1 MSSIELAIDGITEK
15 IKRYNEHRLLFQN
28 LFKKVKYKLNPSK
41 FPSAFEFKTT
51 EESFVTKV
59 PLSSTEGLKFAG
71 IDGGVIHKSLNYF
84 DIAMIRAV
92 GVLFY
97 HTKKDKPKVRYF
109 PEENPFPDILTS
121 IEPLSQNEVE
131 ILIALWRMQKEI
143 RCGIEL
149 LEQDLPDIVIL
160 DGSVLPFVD
169 IKQVQSNTFLLSQY
183 KRVRA
188 LYRRLYM
195 LCKKNRSL
203 LCGVVKDSRSAL
215 LTKKLSLLLPHLSK
229 MAEFKELLNI
239 DYRPIVRQLR
249 DTDLLFHVLEKNERT
264 FESHLAN
271 FNTEETDL
279 QDFEI
284 RYFYL
289 KTAEYD
295 TPLRVEFP
303 VLFSKS
309 EDLAQTISS
318 LICSISTYNPE
329 YGIPSVIIEADA
341 RAKLRETDA
350 DILIDEIASRIGH
363 SSYSLKKRRART
375 PWM

>member
-239 DYRPIVRQLR
+239 DYRPIVR
-249 DTDLLFHVLEKNERT
+249 
-264 FESHLAN
+264 
-271 FNTEETDL
+271 
-279 QDFEI
+279 
-284 RYFYL
+284 
-289 KTAEYD
+289 
-295 TPLRVEFP
+295 
-303 VLFSKS
+303 
-309 EDLAQTISS
+309 
-318 LICSISTYNPE
+318 
-329 YGIPSVIIEADA
+329 
-341 RAKLRETDA
+341 
-350 DILIDEIASRIGH
+350 
-363 SSYSLKKRRART
+363 
-375 PWM
+375 